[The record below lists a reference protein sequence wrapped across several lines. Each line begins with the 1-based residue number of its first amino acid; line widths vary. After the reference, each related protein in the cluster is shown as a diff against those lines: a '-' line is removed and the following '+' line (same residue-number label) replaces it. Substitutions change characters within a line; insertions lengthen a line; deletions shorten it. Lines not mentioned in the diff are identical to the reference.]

1 MIKPEFNHPSIEM
14 VPISSLKVNPNNARK
29 HSPRQIAL
37 IGTSLSRWGFLVPIV
52 TDKDRTIVAGM
63 GRYLA
68 AQELSYDHIPII
80 SREFLSE
87 ADRRAFALAEN
98 RLAELGGWDDELL
111 QLELRFLF
119 DADYDLTLTGF
130 ELQDLDFTIGDLVAK
145 EEPVELPSSDTV
157 AVSRPGDLWNVDDRF
172 KLFCG
177 NAREAESYEIVLGRD
192 RAAMVISDPPY
203 NVPINGHV
211 SGLGK
216 IRHSDFLE
224 ASGEMSPSEFTSF
237 LRAMFRNCARF
248 STDGSIHFHF
258 MDWRHIREI
267 LDAADGVYSQFK
279 QLVVWNKAG
288 NAGMGSFYRSQHELI
303 FVFKAGRGRHIN
315 NFSLG
320 ETGRYRTNVW
330 DYAGCNTFRKGRE
343 EDLEAHPTVKPLSL
357 YMDAILDC
365 SNTGDLIL
373 DPFSGSG
380 TLLTAAYR
388 TGRRGAAIEFDPIYV
403 DTGIRRLCAAS
414 GLIACLRD
422 GRTFEEVEAERRG
435 EAIDA

>member
-1 MIKPEFNHPSIEM
+1 MENTTFNHPSIEM
-14 VPISSLKVNPNNARK
+14 VPISSIKPNPNNART
-29 HSPRQIAL
+29 HSRKQIAL
-37 IGTSLSRWGFLVPIV
+37 LGTSLSRWGFLVPIV

-68 AQELSYDHIPII
+68 AQELEYEHVPII

-98 RLAELGGWDDELL
+98 RLAELGGWDDNLL
-111 QLELRFLF
+111 QAELKFLF
-119 DADYDLTLTGF
+119 DADYDLTVTGF
-130 ELQDLDFTIGDLVAK
+130 ELRDLDFSIGYLVAK
-145 EEPVELPSSDTV
+145 EEAVELPPCGAV
-157 AVSRPGDLWNVDDRF
+157 AVSRPGDLWTVDDRF
-172 KLFCG
+172 SLYCG
-177 NAREAESYEIVLGRD
+177 NAREAESYEIVLGAE
-192 RAAMVISDPPY
+192 RAAMVIADPPY

-216 IRHSDFLE
+216 TQHPEFVE
-224 ASGEMSPSEFTSF
+224 ASGEMSPSEFTAF
-237 LRAMFRNCARF
+237 LRAVFRNCARF
-248 STDGSIHFHF
+248 STDGSIHYHC
-258 MDWRHIREI
+258 MDWRHAREI

-303 FVFKAGRGRHIN
+303 FVFKSGRGPHTN

-330 DYAGCNTFRKGRE
+330 DHKGCNTFRKGRDA
-343 EDLEAHPTVKPLSL
+343 DLEAHPTVKPVAL

-365 SNTGDLIL
+365 SNKGDLIL

-380 TLLTAAYR
+380 TLLLAAYQ
-388 TGRRGAAIEFDPIYV
+388 TGRRGAAIELDPIYV
-403 DTGIRRLCAAS
+403 DTSIRRLCAAS
-414 GLIACLRD
+414 GLVARLPD
-422 GRTFEEVEAERRG
+422 GRTFEDVEMDRQG
-435 EAIDA
+435 EAIDV

>member
-1 MIKPEFNHPSIEM
+1 MEQTRFNHPRIEM
-14 VPISSLKVNPNNARK
+14 VPISSLKPNQNNARK
-29 HSPRQIAL
+29 HSPKQLAL

-52 TDKDRTIVAGM
+52 TDKDGTIVAGM

-68 AQELSYDHIPII
+68 AQDLNYDHVPII

-98 RLAELGGWDDELL
+98 RLAELGGWDDDLL
-111 QLELRFLF
+111 QVELKFLF
-119 DADYDLTLTGF
+119 EADYDLTVTGF
-130 ELQDLDFTIGDLVAK
+130 ELKDLDFTIGDVVAK
-145 EEPVELPSSDTV
+145 EEAVQLPALGAV
-157 AVSRPGDLWNVDDRF
+157 AVSRPGDHWLFDDRF
-172 KLFCG
+172 SLYCG
-177 NAREAESYEIVLGRD
+177 NARHAESYEIVLRGEQ
-192 RAAMVISDPPY
+192 AAMVIADPPY
-203 NVPINGHV
+203 NVPIDGHV

-216 IRHSDFLE
+216 VRHSEFLE
-224 ASGEMSPSEFTSF
+224 ASGELNPSEFTAF
-237 LRAMFRNCARF
+237 LRSIFRNCARF
-248 STDGSIHFHF
+248 STDGSIHYHC
-258 MDWRHIREI
+258 MDWRHVREI

-303 FVFKAGRGRHIN
+303 FVFKSGRGRHTN

-330 DYAGCNTFRKGRE
+330 DYPGCNTFRKGRAA
-343 EDLEAHPTVKPLSL
+343 DLEAHPTVKPLGL

-365 SNTGDLIL
+365 SNRGDLIL

-388 TGRRGAAIEFDPIYV
+388 TGRRGAAIELDPIYV
-403 DTGIRRLCAAS
+403 DTSVKRLCAAS
-414 GLIACLRD
+414 GLIACLPD
-422 GRTFEEVEAERRG
+422 GRTFEEVEADRQK
-435 EAIDA
+435 EAVDA

>member
-1 MIKPEFNHPSIEM
+1 MEQTRFNHPRIEM
-14 VPISSLKVNPNNARK
+14 VPISSLKPNQNNARK
-29 HSPRQIAL
+29 HSPKQLAL

-52 TDKDRTIVAGM
+52 TDKDGTIVAGM

-68 AQELSYDHIPII
+68 AQDLNYDHVPII

-98 RLAELGGWDDELL
+98 RLAELGGWDDDLL
-111 QLELRFLF
+111 QVELKFLF
-119 DADYDLTLTGF
+119 EADYDLTVTGF
-130 ELQDLDFTIGDLVAK
+130 ELKDLDFTIGDVVAK
-145 EEPVELPSSDTV
+145 EEAVQLPALGAV
-157 AVSRPGDLWNVDDRF
+157 AVSRPGDHWLFDDRF
-172 KLFCG
+172 SLYCG
-177 NAREAESYEIVLGRD
+177 NARHAESYEIVLRGEQ
-192 RAAMVISDPPY
+192 AAMVIADPPY
-203 NVPINGHV
+203 NVLIDGHV

-216 IRHSDFLE
+216 VRHSEFLE
-224 ASGEMSPSEFTSF
+224 ASGELNPSEFTAF
-237 LRAMFRNCARF
+237 LRSIFRNCARF
-248 STDGSIHFHF
+248 STDGSIHYHC
-258 MDWRHIREI
+258 MDWRHVREI

-303 FVFKAGRGRHIN
+303 FVFKSGRGRHTN

-330 DYAGCNTFRKGRE
+330 DYPGCNTFRKGRAA
-343 EDLEAHPTVKPLSL
+343 DLEAHPTVKPLGL

-365 SNTGDLIL
+365 SNRGDLIL

-388 TGRRGAAIEFDPIYV
+388 TGRRGAAIELDPIYV
-403 DTGIRRLCAAS
+403 DTSVKRLCAAS
-414 GLIACLRD
+414 GLIACLPD
-422 GRTFEEVEAERRG
+422 GRTFEEVEADRQK
-435 EAIDA
+435 EAVDA